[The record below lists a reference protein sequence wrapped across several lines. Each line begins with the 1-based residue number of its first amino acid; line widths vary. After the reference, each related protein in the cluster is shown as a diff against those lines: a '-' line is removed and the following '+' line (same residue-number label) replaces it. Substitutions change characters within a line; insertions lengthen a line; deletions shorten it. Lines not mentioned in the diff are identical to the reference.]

1 METGRRPTLLVGAQ
15 LIPDENTDEIKRLET
30 KITCLKKKLETFK
43 KATAEYN
50 GIQITIEK
58 ATKAIASEKAKA
70 NKVWDHC
77 HITGK
82 FRESAHRDCNL
93 KLQIQN

>member
-1 METGRRPTLLVGAQ
+1 V
-15 LIPDENTDEIKRLET
+15 
-30 KITCLKKKLETFK
+30 
-43 KATAEYN
+43 TAEYN

-58 ATKAIASEKAKA
+58 ATKAIASKKVKA

-82 FRESAHRDCNL
+82 FCGASHHDCNL
-93 KLQIQN
+93 KLQIQDWKTPITVIFYNFQDYDSHLVCESVGRSANALQI